1 MSLNSPSLILESSWF
16 KLAAWTWTVHHRL
29 GLPVP
34 AFRRDVL
41 RSCFCNDRRRTP
53 SWPFCH
59 AMGSLSCCSA
69 PPQLERV
76 LAASA
81 RVRHK
86 RRQLRRGILDLVL
99 TNYLPPEETQRAGD
113 FDTEANGCLS
123 TGRRVLVPGAHCG
136 AKQMCGIH
144 QNVRPHLVERQLN
157 LWSAPR
163 LQ

>member
-16 KLAAWTWTVHHRL
+16 KLAAWTWTSTSSSRTS
-29 GLPVP
+29 GSGISP
-34 AFRRDVL
+34 
-41 RSCFCNDRRRTP
+41 RRTALVRLYR
-53 SWPFCH
+53 STTNAFMALGH

-69 PPQLERV
+69 PPQLER
-76 LAASA
+76 LLGASA

>member
-41 RSCFCNDRRRTP
+41 RSCFCNDRRRRP
-53 SWPFCH
+53 SW
-59 AMGSLSCCSA
+59 GL
-69 PPQLERV
+69 

-86 RRQLRRGILDLVL
+86 RRQLRRSILDLVL

-123 TGRRVLVPGAHCG
+123 TGRRVLVPGAQCG
-136 AKQMCGIH
+136 AKQMGAIQ
-144 QNVRPHLVERQLN
+144 QNARPHLVERQLN

-163 LQ
+163 L